1 MKWFYAMDKPFA
13 SQKFGLDEFRPTN
26 ILRPRASW
34 AHELT
39 KEEVNIMQPL
49 MEKI

>member
-1 MKWFYAMDKPFA
+1 MKWVYTKDKPSVGQEFELD
-13 SQKFGLDEFRPTN
+13 KFCPTN

-39 KEEVNIMQPL
+39 EEEMTIMQPL